1 MSKLGNGTKL
11 VYDVVDLNDGN
22 GYNKATGTF
31 TAPSGGLYVF
41 HVSTGAIDLAYTAME
56 LVLNGKV
63 RNIGF
68 ADSGDHKD
76 RTFATTV
83 TPLRLKK
90 GDVVSTRIG
99 YAGGRYI
106 ESTVDIR
113 TSFSGVKIN

>member
-1 MSKLGNGTKL
+1 L

-31 TAPSGGLYVF
+31 TAPSAGLYVF
-41 HVSTGAIDLAYTAME
+41 HVSTGAIDLAYAAME
-56 LVLNGKV
+56 LLLNGKV

-76 RTFATTV
+76 RTFVTTV

-99 YAGGRYI
+99 TSSGGRYI
-106 ESTVDIR
+106 ESRSFIR

>member
-1 MSKLGNGTKL
+1 L

-22 GYNKATGTF
+22 GYNKADGTF

-41 HVSTGAIDLAYTAME
+41 HVSTGAIDRSHAAME

-68 ADSGDHKD
+68 ADSADHND
-76 RTFATTV
+76 RTYATTV

-99 YAGGRYI
+99 TSFGGRYI
-106 ESTVDIR
+106 ESRSYIR